1 MLSKV
6 IVEEDIM
13 KDQDS
18 LTLEHKRLGEISY
31 RQDEIIVFP
40 QGVLGFE
47 KKKDYIVVDRE
58 DYYPFVWMIN
68 VDDPMTSFVMVNP
81 LLFHQEYNPNVTK
94 RI

>member
-47 KKKDYIVVDRE
+47 KKRIILSSIVK
-58 DYYPFVWMIN
+58 IIIH
-68 VDDPMTSFVMVNP
+68 
-81 LLFHQEYNPNVTK
+81 LCG
-94 RI
+94 